1 MNNLQTILASSSA
14 TLVIN
19 ILLAAVL
26 SIGVAWYYERF
37 GMALSNRAKFA
48 YLLPVLSMTTALVIS
63 LIKSSLALSLGLVGA
78 LSIVRFRAAIK
89 EPEELLYL
97 FIAIAIGLGAGADQR
112 VVAIVGAIMILGFL
126 MLRTLV
132 ARKPQRSN
140 LYLTIQVDA
149 ERAEAPAGQFSQ
161 INELLLKHVPTVD
174 LRRVDSH
181 DHTLQ
186 STYYIDC
193 PDAATLTRLM
203 DSLKQAWPGCQVSF
217 IQQETALGA

>member
-1 MNNLQTILASSSA
+1 MNDLQTILASSSA
-14 TLVIN
+14 TLVLN
-19 ILLAAVL
+19 LLLAAVL

-112 VVAIVGAIMILGFL
+112 VVAIVGAVMILGFL
-126 MLRTLV
+126 TLRTLV

-140 LYLTIQVDA
+140 LYLTIQV
-149 ERAEAPAGQFSQ
+149 ENAEAPAGQFSQ

-203 DSLKQAWPGCQVSF
+203 DSLKQAWPGCEVSF

>member
-1 MNNLQTILASSSA
+1 MNDLQTILASSSA
-14 TLVIN
+14 TLVLN

-112 VVAIVGAIMILGFL
+112 VVAIVGAVMILGFL

-140 LYLTIQVDA
+140 LYLTIEV
-149 ERAEAPAGQFSQ
+149 ENAEAPAAQFSQ

-181 DHTLQ
+181 DDTLQ

-193 PDAATLTRLM
+193 PDAATLARLM

>member
-1 MNNLQTILASSSA
+1 
-14 TLVIN
+14 
-19 ILLAAVL
+19 
-26 SIGVAWYYERF
+26 
-37 GMALSNRAKFA
+37 
-48 YLLPVLSMTTALVIS
+48 
-63 LIKSSLALSLGLVGA
+63 
-78 LSIVRFRAAIK
+78 
-89 EPEELLYL
+89 
-97 FIAIAIGLGAGADQR
+97 
-112 VVAIVGAIMILGFL
+112 MILGFL

-140 LYLTIQVDA
+140 LYLTIEV
-149 ERAEAPAGQFSQ
+149 ENAEAPAGQFGQ

-193 PDAATLTRLM
+193 PDAATLARLM

>member
-1 MNNLQTILASSSA
+1 MNDLQTILASSSA
-14 TLVIN
+14 TLVLN

-112 VVAIVGAIMILGFL
+112 VVAIVGAVMILGFL

-140 LYLTIQVDA
+140 LYLTIQV
-149 ERAEAPAGQFSQ
+149 ENAEAPAGQFSQ

>member
-1 MNNLQTILASSSA
+1 MNDLQTILASSSA
-14 TLVIN
+14 TLVLN
-19 ILLAAVL
+19 LLLAAVL

-112 VVAIVGAIMILGFL
+112 VVAIVGAVMILGFL

-140 LYLTIQVDA
+140 LYLTIQV
-149 ERAEAPAGQFSQ
+149 ENAEAPAGQFSQ

-203 DSLKQAWPGCQVSF
+203 DSLKQAWPGCEVSF

>member
-1 MNNLQTILASSSA
+1 MSDLQTILATSSV
-14 TLVIN
+14 TLALNLV
-19 ILLAAVL
+19 LAAVL
-26 SIGVAWYYERF
+26 SIAVAWHYERF
-37 GMALSNRAKFA
+37 GMALSNRSKFA
-48 YLLPVLSMTTALVIS
+48 YLLPVLAMTTTLIIS
-63 LIKSSLALSLGLVGA
+63 VIKSSLALSLGLVGA

-112 VVAIVGAIMILGFL
+112 VVTIVGSVLIVGFML
-126 MLRTLV
+126 LRTAL

-140 LYLTIQVDA
+140 LYFTIQVDNAA
-149 ERAEAPAGQFSQ
+149 EPSGVFSQ
-161 INELLLKHVPTVD
+161 INSVLLEHVPVAD

-181 DHTLQ
+181 ANTLQ

-203 DSLKQAWPGCQVSF
+203 DGLKRALPGCEVSF
-217 IQQETALGA
+217 IQQESALGA

>member
-1 MNNLQTILASSSA
+1 MNDLQTILASSSA

-140 LYLTIQVDA
+140 LYLTIQV
-149 ERAEAPAGQFSQ
+149 ENAEAPAGQFSQ

>member
-1 MNNLQTILASSSA
+1 MNDLQTILASSSA
-14 TLVIN
+14 TLVLN

-112 VVAIVGAIMILGFL
+112 VVAIVGAVMILGFL

-140 LYLTIQVDA
+140 LYLTIQVENA
-149 ERAEAPAGQFSQ
+149 ETPAGQFSQ

>member
-1 MNNLQTILASSSA
+1 
-14 TLVIN
+14 
-19 ILLAAVL
+19 
-26 SIGVAWYYERF
+26 
-37 GMALSNRAKFA
+37 
-48 YLLPVLSMTTALVIS
+48 
-63 LIKSSLALSLGLVGA
+63 
-78 LSIVRFRAAIK
+78 
-89 EPEELLYL
+89 
-97 FIAIAIGLGAGADQR
+97 
-112 VVAIVGAIMILGFL
+112 MILGFL

-140 LYLTIQVDA
+140 LYLTIQV
-149 ERAEAPAGQFSQ
+149 ENAEAPAGQFSQ

>member
-1 MNNLQTILASSSA
+1 MNDLQTILASSSA
-14 TLVIN
+14 TLVLN

-112 VVAIVGAIMILGFL
+112 VVAIVGAVLILGFL

-140 LYLTIQVDA
+140 LYLTIQV
-149 ERAEAPAGQFSQ
+149 ENAEAPAGQFSQ

>member
-1 MNNLQTILASSSA
+1 MNDLQTILTSSSA
-14 TLVIN
+14 TLVLN

-112 VVAIVGAIMILGFL
+112 VAAIVGAIMILGFL

-140 LYLTIQVDA
+140 LYLTIEV
-149 ERAEAPAGQFSQ
+149 ENAEAPAGQFGQ

-193 PDAATLTRLM
+193 PDAATLARLM

>member
-1 MNNLQTILASSSA
+1 MNDLQTILASSSA
-14 TLVIN
+14 TLVLN

-112 VVAIVGAIMILGFL
+112 VVAIVGAVMILGFL

-140 LYLTIQVDA
+140 LYLTIEV
-149 ERAEAPAGQFSQ
+149 ENAEAPAAQFSQ
-161 INELLLKHVPTVD
+161 INELLLKYVPTVD

-193 PDAATLTRLM
+193 PDAATLARLM

>member
-1 MNNLQTILASSSA
+1 MNDLQTILASSSA

-140 LYLTIQVDA
+140 LYLTIQV
-149 ERAEAPAGQFSQ
+149 ENAEAPAGQFSQ

-203 DSLKQAWPGCQVSF
+203 DSLKQAWPGCEVSF

>member
-1 MNNLQTILASSSA
+1 MNDLQTILASSSA
-14 TLVIN
+14 TLVLN

-112 VVAIVGAIMILGFL
+112 VVAIIGAVMILGFL
-126 MLRTLV
+126 MLRSLV

-140 LYLTIQVDA
+140 LYLTIQV
-149 ERAEAPAGQFSQ
+149 ENAEAPAGQFSQ

>member
-1 MNNLQTILASSSA
+1 MNDLQTILASSSA
-14 TLVIN
+14 TLVLN

-112 VVAIVGAIMILGFL
+112 AVAIVGAVMILGFL

-140 LYLTIQVDA
+140 LYLTIQV
-149 ERAEAPAGQFSQ
+149 ENAEAPAGQFSQ

>member
-1 MNNLQTILASSSA
+1 MNDLQTILASSSA
-14 TLVIN
+14 TLVLN

-112 VVAIVGAIMILGFL
+112 VVAIVGAVMILGFL

-140 LYLTIQVDA
+140 LYLTIQV
-149 ERAEAPAGQFSQ
+149 ENAEAPAGQFSQ

-193 PDAATLTRLM
+193 PDAATLTCLM

>member
-1 MNNLQTILASSSA
+1 MNDLQTILASSSA
-14 TLVIN
+14 TLALN
-19 ILLAAVL
+19 LLLAAVL
-26 SIGVAWYYERF
+26 SLGVAWYYERF

-63 LIKSSLALSLGLVGA
+63 LVKSSLALSLGLVGA

-149 ERAEAPAGQFSQ
+149 ERAAEPAGQFRQ
-161 INELLLKHVPTVD
+161 INELLLQHVTTVD

-193 PDAATLTRLM
+193 PDAATLSRLM
-203 DSLKQAWPGCQVSF
+203 DSLKQTWPGCEVSF

>member
-1 MNNLQTILASSSA
+1 MNDLQTILASSSA
-14 TLVIN
+14 TLVLN
-19 ILLAAVL
+19 LLLAAVL

-112 VVAIVGAIMILGFL
+112 VVAIVGAVMILGFL
-126 MLRTLV
+126 TLRTLV

-140 LYLTIQVDA
+140 LYLTIQV
-149 ERAEAPAGQFSQ
+149 ENAEAPAGQFSQ
-161 INELLLKHVPTVD
+161 INELLLKHVPTID

-203 DSLKQAWPGCQVSF
+203 DSLKQAWPGCEVSF

>member
-1 MNNLQTILASSSA
+1 MNDLQTILASSSA
-14 TLVIN
+14 TLVLN

-112 VVAIVGAIMILGFL
+112 VVAIVGAVMILGFL

-140 LYLTIQVDA
+140 LYLTIQV
-149 ERAEAPAGQFSQ
+149 ENAEAPAGQFSQ

-203 DSLKQAWPGCQVSF
+203 DSLKQA
-217 IQQETALGA
+217 

>member
-1 MNNLQTILASSSA
+1 MNDLQTILASSSA

-193 PDAATLTRLM
+193 PDAATLARLM